1 MNCIEIKY
9 QISKDIFILF
19 CALNA
24 LGYDDENNGKGM
36 HPVRKKIRKALLK
49 QDWPYKYLKLRKIIK
64 NYHQSQLLIEISR
77 NPLRS
82 LRKGDILKKN
92 FLIARNFYL
101 ELKHFSNESLIKK
114 LWPEFRKIQLKET
127 KKLFPIFK
135 KEALNLAKFLNKQP
149 TGIKKIILISNL
161 LDAYWRGYG
170 FKINGIGYV
179 VVGPGA
185 DKNNGELI
193 RHELL
198 HVLAPNFNLP
208 PEITKKTRS
217 LASMGYGDRKIIN
230 QEYIIRGLNL
240 LYKSKYCKKNITKM
254 LKNEQKY
261 FSKIKNAIEIIER
274 KLKMAA
280 N

>member
-1 MNCIEIKY
+1 MRKY
-9 QISKDIFILF
+9 TGIQL
-19 CALNA
+19 
-24 LGYDDENNGKGM
+24 LGYDDENNEKGM
-36 HPVRKKIRKALLK
+36 HPIRKKIRKAFLEQNLSS
-49 QDWPYKYLKLRKIIK
+49 KYFKLRKVIK
-64 NYHQSQLLIEISR
+64 NYHQSQLLIKILK

-82 LRKGDILKKN
+82 LQKKDISKN
-92 FLIARNFYL
+92 KFLIARNFYL
-101 ELKHFSNESLIKK
+101 GLKHFSNELLIKK
-114 LWPEFRKIQLKET
+114 LWLEFQKIQLKET

-135 KEALNLAKFLNKQP
+135 KEALNLAEFLNKRP
-149 TGIKKIILISNL
+149 VDIKEIILINNL

-170 FKINGIGYV
+170 FKINDTGYV

-185 DKNNGELI
+185 DKNNSELI

-208 PEITKKTRS
+208 PEITEKTR
-217 LASMGYGDRKIIN
+217 LLTNMGYGDRKIIN
-230 QEYIIRGLNL
+230 QEYVIRGLNL
-240 LYKSKYCKKNITKM
+240 LYKSKYYKKSITKM

-261 FSKIKNAIEIIER
+261 FPKIKNAIKTMER